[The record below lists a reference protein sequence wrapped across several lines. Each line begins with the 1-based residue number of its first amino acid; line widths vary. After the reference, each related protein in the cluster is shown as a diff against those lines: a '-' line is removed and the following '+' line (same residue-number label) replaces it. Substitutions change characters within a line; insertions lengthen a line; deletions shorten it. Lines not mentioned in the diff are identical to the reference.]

1 MRAILHESAIGR
13 PFLKLGI
20 VRADGHEARFSLSI
34 STVLF
39 KRANAWTSLRLPSGF
54 TTKVRERAIAKGDGA
69 SPFILIDAP
78 LGHTINE
85 THFRPERLLDG
96 PSLAGQDSEPQY
108 RLSGLA
114 NAVGM
119 RPGAGQL
126 AAIDDQVL
134 LANRATLKPAFKD
147 LPGPGCVAGLSG
159 Q

>member
-1 MRAILHESAIGR
+1 MRAILHQSAIGR

-34 STVLF
+34 STVTLQA
-39 KRANAWTSLRLPSGF
+39 RQRLDVAELPSGF

-78 LGHTINE
+78 LGHTIDE
-85 THFRPERLLDG
+85 THFRPDQLLDG
-96 PSLAGQDSEPQY
+96 PSLAGQDLEPQY

-147 LPGPGCVAGLSG
+147 LPGPGGVAGLSG